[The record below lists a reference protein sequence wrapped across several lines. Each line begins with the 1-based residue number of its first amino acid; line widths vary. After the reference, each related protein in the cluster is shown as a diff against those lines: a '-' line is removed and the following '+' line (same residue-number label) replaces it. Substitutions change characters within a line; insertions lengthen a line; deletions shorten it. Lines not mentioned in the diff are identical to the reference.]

1 MPLGQP
7 HLQTF
12 QTMLQFRQVFVV
24 KKILVAEHVLGIPAF
39 GKQPVFFARHGVEI
53 LDFVINVHINF
64 LAGFNKLLTPE
75 KTVVKPAFKILA
87 EIVVNRAAVVVNQ
100 RNILGQ
106 RPVFLHRNLVAVN
119 MQNRHKHKGNH
130 ANREDNVNPRIVFNN
145 LKPGQILDQL
155 ITNHVGKR
163 DDDDKE
169 LAVKTGF
176 GQIQT
181 MCPNRQQQRQHNT
194 YNQASHSKNS
204 IN

>member
-1 MPLGQP
+1 
-7 HLQTF
+7 
-12 QTMLQFRQVFVV
+12 
-24 KKILVAEHVLGIPAF
+24 
-39 GKQPVFFARHGVEI
+39 
-53 LDFVINVHINF
+53 
-64 LAGFNKLLTPE
+64 
-75 KTVVKPAFKILA
+75 
-87 EIVVNRAAVVVNQ
+87 
-100 RNILGQ
+100 
-106 RPVFLHRNLVAVN
+106 